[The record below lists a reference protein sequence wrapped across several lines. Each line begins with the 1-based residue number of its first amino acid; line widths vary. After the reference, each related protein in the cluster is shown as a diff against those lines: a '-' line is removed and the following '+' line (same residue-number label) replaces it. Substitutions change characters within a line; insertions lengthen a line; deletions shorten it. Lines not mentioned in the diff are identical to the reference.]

1 MYQRTVSRKRCPRN
15 AVRPRHRSPH
25 RSRPV
30 YRTPPKRAATDTPL
44 RNRATNRRETSRR
57 RRCAPAP
64 RIRLRWRRAA
74 KRAPPCSRHRPAGA
88 QTKVRVPR
96 RPAHL
101 PKHTAD
107 NVPYPPQIRIGRKR
121 PLRATSP
128 HRMYPSHR
136 RRYRRLYR
144 PPPRATHPKGR
155 LRTAPA
161 AS

>member
-1 MYQRTVSRKRCPRN
+1 MYRRTVSRKRCPRTQYDHGTGVLIV
-15 AVRPRHRSPH
+15 AGLCIEHRRNEPQ
-25 RSRPV
+25 
-30 YRTPPKRAATDTPL
+30 RTLL

-64 RIRLRWRRAA
+64 RIRLRWRQAA

-101 PKHTAD
+101 PKHTAG

-121 PLRATSP
+121 PLHATSP